1 MKRSVKLI
9 GAATVA
15 ALALGTT
22 AACST
27 TAEPDVI
34 GLYYMAGPIDGNHFD
49 HCWEPGT
56 TTSYTWNNYAVFLPS
71 SLRTWNISADGTGDS
86 SQPIVVNAKP
96 EEDQPSGVQVSLWT
110 QTNFTLNTFC
120 GEDNKDP
127 NSPIVQFWERIGR
140 RYGADTVDGWKIMLS
155 NTIVTALET
164 SSRSVAREYTAD
176 VLVSGT
182 VREEAQNKIASLF
195 QQEIK
200 RVVGGE
206 FFCSPTY
213 VPGGECG
220 AVQVLLKDVDYTNP
234 AIQQARDEK
243 QAAIERAAAMEA
255 EAQGKLDAATVEQQL
270 YDIPAWVELEKM
282 RLQKEMVEA
291 CAANPNCTIVL
302 GADGAIVG
310 TRPQ

>member
-120 GEDNKDP
+120 GEDNIDP